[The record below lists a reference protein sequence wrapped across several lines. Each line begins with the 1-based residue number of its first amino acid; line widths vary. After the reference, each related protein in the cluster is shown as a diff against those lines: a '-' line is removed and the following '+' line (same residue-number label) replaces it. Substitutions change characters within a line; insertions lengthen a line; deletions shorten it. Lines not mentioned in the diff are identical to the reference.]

1 MIEYRPIVGE
11 PDIEDGKYLV
21 SSLGDVIKASTMNA
35 LAKQRTNRGYYFV
48 CLNGTPKLVHRLVAK
63 AFIPND
69 HPEKTQVNH
78 KNGNKLDNTVDN
90 LEWVTPSENII
101 HAYENN
107 LIKVSACEN
116 APKATIT
123 NEQAKI
129 ICMLL
134 LQHNGNSRLVSQI
147 CHDDFKFEASNQIIQ
162 QIKHKVSWREISDEW
177 FDDKTFKSWHLSD
190 EEIEHICSLLVDN
203 DMNVSTVHMIL
214 IEEGHHINRQ
224 NIYAIKK
231 KIAHSDISDKYF

>member
-11 PDIEDGKYLV
+11 PNIEDGKYLV
-21 SSLGDVIKASTMNA
+21 SSLGDVIKANTMNA
-35 LAKQRTNRGYYFV
+35 LSKNCTNRGYYFV
-48 CLNGTPKLVHRLVAK
+48 KLDGIPKTIHRLVAK

-69 HPEKTQVNH
+69 YPEKTQVNH

-90 LEWVTPSENII
+90 LEWVTAQENII
-101 HAYENN
+101 HAYKND
-107 LIKVSACEN
+107 LMKVPSCEN
-116 APKATIT
+116 SCHSTIT
-123 NEQAKI
+123 NEQARI

-177 FDDKTFKSWHLSD
+177 FGDKTFKSWHLSD
-190 EEIEHICSLLVDN
+190 EEIEHICALLVDN
-203 DMNVSTVHMIL
+203 DMNVPKVHMIL
-214 IEEGHHINRQ
+214 MEEGYHINKQ
-224 NIYAIKK
+224 NVYTIKK
-231 KIAHSDISDKYF
+231 KISHSDISDKYF